1 MRLLL
6 TPRAQKKVCHL
17 PVAVLEE
24 RRSRTHGMEPAPRCD
39 WRPVAGLERAW
50 QLLHRRVRTEP
61 PPTDCS
67 LEFHGIAALLSPQ
80 AASAI
85 CCRRQLGLG
94 TKLG

>member
-6 TPRAQKKVCHL
+6 TQRAQKKVCHL

-67 LEFHGIAALLSPQ
+67 LEFHMESLPCSLRRLQVRSAAGGSL
-80 AASAI
+80 A
-85 CCRRQLGLG
+85 
-94 TKLG
+94 